1 MVFAILMIGLIPLN
15 GIGQSVLGPYVL
27 QAVRPPEH
35 GRVVLGGAV
44 IWIGALAGSY
54 LAWRTL
60 DRIGRITSIVAALI
74 GFVVVYVLMVTVA
87 FGTAWLVP
95 LFCLLGVVTWW
106 GASACW
112 PLPSELAPTEVRGA
126 GAGARERAAAV
137 EHRGQRAAGSAHAGV
152 GRVSR
157 HGAARRRDLG
167 RVHPAGAVGPA
178 VRAVE
183 EIARAG
189 ERRSAPRPSS
199 GADRVRR
206 GGSARRASWC
216 RARGVVLQPCRA
228 RVARRLFARGT
239 WLIASAIAPR
249 TSALAPSSPSATG

>member
-1 MVFAILMIGLIPLN
+1 M
-15 GIGQSVLGPYVL
+15 
-27 QAVRPPEH
+27 
-35 GRVVLGGAV
+35 

-112 PLPSELAPTEVRGA
+112 PLPSELAPTEVRG
-126 GAGARERAAAV
+126 RAQ
-137 EHRGQRAAGSAHAGV
+137 GLGSGLQRLSIGVNVLLVPHMLAWVGFRATVLVAAGISVVFIPLALW
-152 GRVSR
+152 GRRFEPSRKSLEVASGDQLLDGPDRRACRPR
-157 HGAARRRDLG
+157 HG
-167 RVHPAGAVGPA
+167 
-178 VRAVE
+178 
-183 EIARAG
+183 
-189 ERRSAPRPSS
+189 
-199 GADRVRR
+199 RR
-206 GGSARRASWC
+206 GGRQPLERRELGRGSPAPRAPGLGAIGAWRVGGLALRWLSVSSA
-216 RARGVVLQPCRA
+216 
-228 RVARRLFARGT
+228 T

-249 TSALAPSSPSATG
+249 TSALAPSSPSTTG